1 MDFAG
6 VAGGER
12 VLPSPLGWYFFNV
25 FLYLRTQ
32 LNSSIHLLLVDFMN
46 THLSIIHVTKSYT
59 LHSIHD
65 ILEIFPIIFV
75 LFKLTHSVQWHIS
88 TFKSYNEECTLSAR
102 LSQMLEWARRQK
114 KVITGFGQNKIL
126 ILWSILQHFF
136 IRNIRFLTP
145 IKLHKWNMHSST
157 EVKKQRGQDA

>member
-1 MDFAG
+1 MLGSKNLFSESCLKRPKTRPPLPFWGRLVAIMDFAG

-75 LFKLTHSVQWHIS
+75 LFKLTHSVQ
-88 TFKSYNEECTLSAR
+88 
-102 LSQMLEWARRQK
+102 
-114 KVITGFGQNKIL
+114 
-126 ILWSILQHFF
+126 
-136 IRNIRFLTP
+136 
-145 IKLHKWNMHSST
+145 
-157 EVKKQRGQDA
+157 